1 MTGRTASTHTDQPL
15 QSETCP
21 ECGGRI
27 EHTSHRGEMTCSEC
41 GLVVESDAI
50 DRGPEWRAFDAHERA
65 EKSRVGAPTTETL
78 HDKGL
83 STQIDWR
90 DADANGT
97 PLSAE
102 KRRQMQRLRTWNK
115 RCHTRNY
122 TERHLRQA
130 FGEIDRIACALGLPQ
145 SVRETASVIYRR
157 VYAEGLLAGRSIE
170 EVAPAAVYAAAR
182 QEQIPRTLDTMAT
195 VAQVN
200 RTQIGR
206 AYRAVTTELELGIEP
221 ADPRNYLPRFVSELD
236 CSEDVHR
243 QAYDLLSDVIGTP
256 TTNGR
261 CPAGLAAGALYT
273 AATQMGD
280 SPSPFTQQEIGDVA
294 NVTAKTVRDQYKELL
309 DND

>member
-1 MTGRTASTHTDQPL
+1 MTGRTASTHTDRSL

-27 EHTSHRGEMTCSEC
+27 KHTSHRGERTCSEC
-41 GLVVESDAI
+41 GLVVESDEI
-50 DRGPEWRAFDAHERA
+50 DRGPEWRAFDVQE
-65 EKSRVGAPTTETL
+65 
-78 HDKGL
+78 
-83 STQIDWR
+83 
-90 DADANGT
+90 
-97 PLSAE
+97 
-102 KRRQMQRLRTWNK
+102 RLRTWNK

-130 FGEIDRIACALGLPQ
+130 FGEIDRIACSLGLPQ

-157 VYAEGLLAGRSIE
+157 VYAEGLVSGRSIE

-206 AYRAVTTELELGIEP
+206 AYRVVTTELELVIEP
-221 ADPRNYLPRFVSELD
+221 ADPRNYLPRFASDLD

-243 QAYDLLSDVIGTP
+243 RAYDLLSDVIGTP

-273 AATQMGD
+273 AATQIGD
-280 SPSPFTQQEIGDVA
+280 SSSPFTQQEIGDVA
-294 NVTAKTVRDQYKELL
+294 NVTAKTVRAQYKEFFN
-309 DND
+309 ND